1 MPMKNLS
8 RPFMS
13 KNTENGIIDSIL
25 DLIGN
30 TPLLRLSRIS
40 AGTGAEILAKLEFL
54 NPSGSIKD
62 RMALRMIADA
72 EAQGRIQPG
81 KTTLTEASSGNTA
94 QAVAFVSA
102 VKGYRS
108 RIRLPESTAT
118 LEKLKALQRFGA
130 DIELMK
136 ADEEVEEANRLAR
149 QAGLHGATIE
159 IPGRVKCLKEEQE
172 TPDFFWLRQF
182 SNASNTEGQS
192 EIGYELLKQTEGQ
205 IDVFITSVGTGVT
218 FLGVSRVLKAALP
231 QVRCIAVQPVGWKS
245 DQHPLSAD
253 AIYVPGIT
261 DGILKTIRDSSIADE
276 IIAVPNDDAVG
287 MAYRLSREEGLNV
300 GISSGANAFVAWHKA
315 QQHAMRGKTI
325 VTIMVDSGD
334 RYISAEKYVT

>member
-1 MPMKNLS
+1 MRKNN
-8 RPFMS
+8 
-13 KNTENGIIDSIL
+13 KNGITESIL
-25 DLIGN
+25 DLIGD
-30 TPLLRLSRIS
+30 TPLLRLPRIS
-40 AGTGAEILAKLEFL
+40 ADTGAEILAKLEFL

-62 RMALRMIADA
+62 RMALRMIVDA

-108 RIRLPESTAT
+108 RIRLPKSIAT
-118 LEKLKALQRFGA
+118 PEKLKALQRFGA

-136 ADEEVEEANRLAR
+136 ADDEADEANRVAR

-172 TPDFFWLRQF
+172 MPDVFWLRQF
-182 SNASNTEGQS
+182 SNTSNTEGQS
-192 EIGYELLKQTEGQ
+192 EIGNELLKQTARQ
-205 IDVFITSVGTGVT
+205 IDVFISSVGTGGT
-218 FLGVSRVLKAALP
+218 FLGVSRVLKAAIP
-231 QVRCIAVQPVGWKS
+231 WVRCIAVQPIGWKA

-261 DGILKTIRDSSIADE
+261 GGILKTIRDSSIADE
-276 IIAVPNDDAVG
+276 IIAVSNDDAVA

-300 GISSGANAFVAWHKA
+300 GISSGANAFVALQTA
-315 QQHAMRGKTI
+315 QLMEMRGKTI
-325 VTIMVDSGD
+325 VTIMVDRGD
-334 RYISAEKYVT
+334 RYVSSEKYVT

>member
-1 MPMKNLS
+1 MSNNLQ
-8 RPFMS
+8 
-13 KNTENGIIDSIL
+13 NAITESIL

-40 AGTGAEILAKLEFL
+40 ADTEAEILGKLEFL

-81 KTTLTEASSGNTA
+81 KTTLIEASSGNTA
-94 QAVAFVSA
+94 QSVAFVSA

-108 RIRLPESTAT
+108 RIRLPESTA
-118 LEKLKALQRFGA
+118 LPEKLKALQRFGA
-130 DIELMK
+130 DVELMK
-136 ADEEVEEANRLAR
+136 AGEEQEEANRLSR

-172 TPDFFWLRQF
+172 TPDVYWLRQF
-182 SNASNTEGQS
+182 SNTSNTEGQS
-192 EIGYELLKQTEGQ
+192 EIGSELLKQTEGH
-205 IDVFITSVGTGVT
+205 IDMFVTSVGTGGT

-231 QVRCIAVQPVGWKS
+231 HIRCIAVQPVGWKA

-276 IIAVPNDDAVG
+276 IIAVSNDDAVR
-287 MAYRLSREEGLNV
+287 MAYRLSQQEGLNV
-300 GISSGANAFVAWHKA
+300 GISSGANVFVAWQKA
-315 QQHAMRGKTI
+315 QLDAMKGKTI
-325 VTIMVDSGD
+325 VTIMVDRGD
-334 RYISAEKYVT
+334 RYISSERYVT